1 MARPQKEGLAYFSLD
16 VDFFSD
22 RKVKI
27 LKGRF
32 GADGIT
38 YYLYLLCEIYKGH
51 GYYLE
56 VDEDFD
62 YITSSELGMSHAKI
76 GQMRKFLL
84 ERSLFD
90 NKLFQSDTILTST
103 SIQRRFQLAVKSRA
117 SKNPVVVNP
126 KFWLLSKE
134 ETQSFIKMHP
144 ILNNSEKKPDY
155 SQKNPEDSE
164 NNAIKKRKENV
175 VVVVVKEREEI
186 LQCFEQNIAVATVA
200 VKKKMDAYLQKLS
213 PELMQAAIEYSA
225 LMGAKGWRYVQA
237 VLDSCIERGIATPQ
251 EFEEKCRRHSRSPKA
266 AEDRAAA
273 QNKAAP
279 DKRSYLSSQPSP
291 PARSGD
297 GSESSIDFEAIRQYM
312 THGSTDQTLCSS

>member
-90 NKLFQSDTILTST
+90 NTLFQSDTILTST

-117 SKNPVVVNP
+117 SKNPIVVNS

-144 ILNNSEKKPDY
+144 IFNNSEKNPGN

-237 VLDSCIERGIATPQ
+237 VLDSCIERGISTPQ
-251 EFEEKCRRHSRSPKA
+251 EFEEKCRRHSRSQKVA
-266 AEDRAAA
+266 DDRAAA
-273 QNKAAP
+273 QNKVLS
-279 DKRSYLSSQPSP
+279 DKSSHLSSHPSQP
-291 PARSGD
+291 AASGNS
-297 GSESSIDFEAIRQYM
+297 GESSIDFEAIRQYM
-312 THGSTDQTLCSS
+312 TYGSTDQTLCSS